1 MFFEKIINTAFLFG
15 AAVVIFGA
23 WAKLEHKEFSDTA
36 LTTGM
41 LLETAIFCIYG
52 IMEWKKKTSTQ
63 ENDQLTPSRETNMDD
78 LTTTM
83 KHTNKILNK
92 VFKTEE

>member
-1 MFFEKIINTAFLFG
+1 MFFEKVINTVFSFG

-41 LLETAIFCIYG
+41 LLETGIFCIYG
-52 IMEWKKKTSTQ
+52 IMEWKKNASTQ
-63 ENDQLTPSRETNMDD
+63 EKDQMIAPRETNMEE

-83 KHTNKILNK
+83 KHTNKILNR